1 MSFRIHSL
9 QDRNPF
15 AGIITSPEINVTGNQ
30 FDYFC
35 EKFLLQLTGDFPM
48 MFSMSTMRFTLS
60 YFLMV
65 LFLFSSCGEKE
76 KSYKTYEGEIFGTY
90 YRIQVA
96 DLGKDLQA
104 EFDTVFSRINK
115 ASNSYVQ
122 DSEISEFNRSG
133 KLVNPSFTFTDM
145 MDSAAKYHRLSE
157 GNFEPTLYPLL
168 KSWGFSFE
176 QRETMDSIKVA
187 GLIDLIGFESMILA
201 TDSGYFAAKP
211 GVMLDI
217 TGLGE
222 GYAIDKL
229 VEVVEK
235 NQISDYMVEIGG
247 EMKAKGLNPR
257 NTIWTIG
264 VEDPAQ
270 AEMGITS
277 SLLTKVELDNRSISS
292 SGNYRKF
299 YIDEDGNRRA
309 HILDPKTGFPV
320 SHTMVS
326 VSVLANSATEADAL
340 ATAFMAMGPE
350 KAKILAE
357 RLPGVEAM
365 FVIGGKEKLEME
377 FTSGFPRSEKS
388 NQ

>member
-1 MSFRIHSL
+1 
-9 QDRNPF
+9 
-15 AGIITSPEINVTGNQ
+15 
-30 FDYFC
+30 
-35 EKFLLQLTGDFPM
+35 
-48 MFSMSTMRFTLS
+48 MRFILS
-60 YFLMV
+60 YLLIVVVF
-65 LFLFSSCGEKE
+65 FTSCGEKE
-76 KSYKTYEGEIFGTY
+76 KVYKTYEGEIFGTY

-96 DLGKDLQA
+96 DLGKDLQP
-104 EFDTVFSRINK
+104 EFDSVFNLINF

-122 DSEISEFNRSG
+122 DSEISNFNQTG
-133 KLVNPSFTFTDM
+133 KLINPSFTFKDM
-145 MDSAAKYHRLSE
+145 MDSTVKYHRMSE
-157 GNFEPTLYPLL
+157 GYFEPTLYPLL

-176 QRETMDSIKVA
+176 QREEMDSAKVA
-187 GLIDLIGFESMILA
+187 DLVGLIGFEQMILA
-201 TDSGYFAAKP
+201 TDSGFFAAKP

-247 EMKAKGLNPR
+247 EMKAKGLNSR
-257 NTIWTIG
+257 KTLWTIG

-299 YIDEDGNRRA
+299 YIDDTGNRRA

-320 SHTMVS
+320 SHNMVS
-326 VSVLANSATEADAL
+326 VSVLAPSATQADAL

-357 RLPGVEAM
+357 SLPGVEAM

-377 FTSGFPRSEKS
+377 FTSGFPRSES
-388 NQ
+388 SDQSQ

>member
-1 MSFRIHSL
+1 
-9 QDRNPF
+9 
-15 AGIITSPEINVTGNQ
+15 
-30 FDYFC
+30 
-35 EKFLLQLTGDFPM
+35 
-48 MFSMSTMRFTLS
+48 MRFNLN
-60 YFLMV
+60 YFLIP
-65 LFLFSSCGEKE
+65 LFLISSCGEKQ
-76 KSYKTYEGEIFGTY
+76 KPYKIYEGEIFGTY

-96 DLGKDLQA
+96 DSGKDLQP
-104 EFDTVFSRINK
+104 EFDSVFNLINI

-133 KLVNPSFTFTDM
+133 KLLNPSFTFKDM
-145 MDSAAKYHRLSE
+145 MDSTVKYHEMSE
-157 GNFEPTLYPLL
+157 GYFEPTLYPLL

-176 QRETMDSIKVA
+176 QREEMDSAKVA
-187 GLIDLIGFESMILA
+187 DLVGLISFEQMILA
-201 TDSGYFAAKP
+201 TDSGFFAAKT

-229 VEVVEK
+229 VEVVER

-247 EMKAKGLNPR
+247 EMKAKGLNSR

-264 VEDPAQ
+264 IEDPAQ
-270 AEMGITS
+270 AEMGVTS
-277 SLLTKVELDNRSISS
+277 TMLTKVELDNRSISS

-299 YIDEDGNRRA
+299 YIDEEGNRRA

-320 SHTMVS
+320 SHNMVS
-326 VSVLANSATEADAL
+326 VSVLAPSATQADAL

-350 KAKILAE
+350 RARILAE
-357 RLPGVEAM
+357 SLVGVEAM

-377 FTSGFPRSEKS
+377 FTSGFPVSK
-388 NQ
+388 

>member
-1 MSFRIHSL
+1 
-9 QDRNPF
+9 
-15 AGIITSPEINVTGNQ
+15 
-30 FDYFC
+30 
-35 EKFLLQLTGDFPM
+35 
-48 MFSMSTMRFTLS
+48 MRFTLS
-60 YFLMV
+60 YLLIAIVF
-65 LFLFSSCGEKE
+65 FTSCGEKE
-76 KSYKTYEGEIFGTY
+76 KVYKTYEGEIFGTY

-104 EFDTVFSRINK
+104 EFDSVFNLINV
-115 ASNSYVQ
+115 ASNSYVE
-122 DSEISEFNRSG
+122 DSEISEFNRTG
-133 KLVNPSFTFTDM
+133 KLVNASFTFKDM
-145 MDSAAKYHRLSE
+145 MDSTVKYHRMSE
-157 GNFEPTLYPLL
+157 GYFEPTLYPLL

-176 QRETMDSIKVA
+176 QREQMDSLKVTELT
-187 GLIDLIGFESMILA
+187 GLIGFEQMILL
-201 TDSGYFAAKP
+201 TDSGFFATKT

-229 VEVVEK
+229 VEVVER
-235 NQISDYMVEIGG
+235 NQIEDYMVEIGG
-247 EMKAKGLNPR
+247 EMKAKGFNSRKTL
-257 NTIWTIG
+257 WTIG
-264 VEDPAQ
+264 IEDPAQ

-277 SLLTKVELDNRSISS
+277 SMLTKVELNNRSISS

-320 SHTMVS
+320 SHNMVS
-326 VSVLANSATEADAL
+326 VSVLAPSATQADAL

-357 RLPGVEAM
+357 SLPGVEAM

-388 NQ
+388 GE

>member
-1 MSFRIHSL
+1 
-9 QDRNPF
+9 
-15 AGIITSPEINVTGNQ
+15 
-30 FDYFC
+30 
-35 EKFLLQLTGDFPM
+35 
-48 MFSMSTMRFTLS
+48 MRFTLS
-60 YFLMV
+60 YLLITAVF
-65 LFLFSSCGEKE
+65 FTSCGERE
-76 KSYKTYEGEIFGTY
+76 KVFKTYEGEIFGTY

-96 DLGKDLQA
+96 DLGKDLQL
-104 EFDTVFSRINK
+104 EFDSVFNLIN
-115 ASNSYVQ
+115 AAANSYVQ
-122 DSEISEFNRSG
+122 DSEISSFNNSG
-133 KLVNPSFTFTDM
+133 KLLNPSFTFGDM
-145 MDSAAKYHRLSE
+145 MDSTVKYHRQSE
-157 GNFEPTLYPLL
+157 GYFEPTLYPLL

-176 QRETMDSIKVA
+176 QREEMDSAKVA
-187 GLIDLIGFESMILA
+187 DLLGLIGFEQMILS
-201 TDSGYFAAKP
+201 TDSGYFAVKQ

-229 VEVVEK
+229 VEVVER
-235 NQISDYMVEIGG
+235 NLIQDYMVEIGG

-257 NTIWTIG
+257 NAIWTIG

-270 AEMGITS
+270 AEMGVTS
-277 SLLTKVELDNRSISS
+277 SLLTKVDLDNRSISS

-320 SHTMVS
+320 SHNMVS
-326 VSVLANSATEADAL
+326 VSVLAPSATQADAL

-357 RLPGVEAM
+357 SLPGVEAM

-377 FTSGFPRSEKS
+377 FTTGFPKPETSEK
-388 NQ
+388 